1 MEIRDQIRGES
12 QNLDELAELIAWR
25 GYEFWSA
32 QIEAEMEFLADF
44 EQAAIVAADRVEVRE
59 GQSDVVPF

>member
-12 QNLDELAELIAWR
+12 QNMDELAELIAWR

-32 QIEAEMEFLADF
+32 QIEAEMEFTADLDRAAMISADQF
-44 EQAAIVAADRVEVRE
+44 EARE
-59 GQSDVVPF
+59 GKSDVLPF